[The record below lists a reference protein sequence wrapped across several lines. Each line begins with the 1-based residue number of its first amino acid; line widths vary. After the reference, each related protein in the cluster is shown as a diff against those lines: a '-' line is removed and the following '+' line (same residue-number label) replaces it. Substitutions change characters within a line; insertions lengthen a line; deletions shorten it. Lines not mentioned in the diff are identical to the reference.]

1 VRRIGLAAAL
11 LLCAAREISAQ
22 LPPNED
28 WRTLHTRHFR
38 VHFTPPLEE
47 EARRA
52 AVNAERAYTE
62 LSTELV
68 PPRGT
73 IDLVVS
79 DNVDYVNGYATP
91 FPSNRI
97 VLFAHPP
104 TDASGLRN
112 YADWNALVVTHEL
125 THIFH
130 LDRSRGFWRGAQAI
144 FGRNPLLFPNLY
156 EPRWVLEGL
165 AVYYESRLTGVGRLE
180 SSEHSMIARAAALAN
195 RVPTLQELSPGTSR
209 FPGGEVVYVYGSLL
223 FDYLSRTR
231 GPESVRDFVERGA
244 KTLFPFFLTG
254 TSRGAFG
261 ESFQTAWQH
270 WRDSLVREMKTPHQV
285 MPGWQQV
292 TPGGRIALFPRWFG
306 DTVLLYAGDKGREM
320 PAAYE
325 VSLNGRGK
333 NVGRRNGTSP
343 NVRLADGGILFS
355 QPDYLDPYHV
365 RQDLYVQRGDE
376 QTRLTRGERLSSAD
390 ARPDGE
396 VVAVQDVPATTR
408 LVRISSRGGT
418 ITPITSATI
427 DTQWMDPRWS
437 PQGSRIV
444 AVEQTRG
451 ISQIVV
457 LDENGGRLM
466 SFGASRSI
474 NSQPSWSPD
483 GARIYFSS
491 ERNGMPQIYVADI
504 AASPIR
510 LARLTD
516 AATGVFSP
524 EVSPDNAKL
533 ATVLFLADGDHIGA
547 APIPPPISY
556 SDIDGSQAGSRAG
569 CTNCLSIVPGLP
581 QLGVADT
588 SKATR
593 YSPWLS
599 LLPRYWLPV
608 FGSTTSDG
616 SFFGAATSGY
626 DVIGRHEYAMEVLRN
641 ARFRE
646 NSAWLWYRY
655 AGLGLPLIDLN
666 ATQDFSHD
674 AIFSGTPGNFTN
686 VGNFIERDRIVSVSA
701 TFIRPRFRSYSL
713 ASIGGEIENFSYST
727 KPDTLLP
734 HLSSFYS
741 TSPSFPAIVASVS
754 WSNAQRPGLSISAE
768 DGISASVRGR
778 QRWQSGISGTS
789 TRSVVGV
796 TTLYK
801 SLDLP
806 GFAHHVLA
814 LRGAGGLSDERSPDR
829 FTAGGISGTSLEVFP
844 GVPLGERRRTFGVRG
859 YPASAEGG
867 IRAYSAAL
875 EYRAPLGAPSRG
887 FRFIP
892 IFIDKTSLTLFGETG
907 RAFCTASASG
917 SGTGVCRASDA
928 ANPAMTSAGAELN
941 IDSGLQLD
949 VAARIRLGV
958 AFPLQNRALLRAP
971 RAQLYGTFGASF

>member
-1 VRRIGLAAAL
+1 MGLVAAL
-11 LLCAAREISAQ
+11 LVCAARVTSAQ
-22 LPPNED
+22 LPPNEA

-38 VHFTPPLEE
+38 IHFTPPLEA

-52 AVNAERAYTE
+52 AVNAERAYAE

-130 LDRSRGFWRGAQAI
+130 LDRSRGFWRAAQAI
-144 FGRNPLLFPNLY
+144 FGRNPLLFPNAY

-165 AVYYESRLTGVGRLE
+165 AVYYESRLTGTGRLE
-180 SSEHSMIARAAALAN
+180 SSEHSMIARAAALAD
-195 RVPTLQELSPGTSR
+195 RVPTLQELAPGTSR

-231 GPESVRDFVERGA
+231 GPQSIRDFVERGA
-244 KTLFPFFLTG
+244 KTLFPFVLTG

-261 ESFQTAWQH
+261 ESFQTAWQQ
-270 WRDSLVREMKTPHQV
+270 WRDSLVREMKAPHQV
-285 MPGWQQV
+285 MPAWQQV
-292 TPGGRIALFPRWFG
+292 TAGGRVALFPRWIG
-306 DTVLLYAGDKGREM
+306 DTALLYSGDKGREI
-320 PAAYE
+320 PAAYQ
-325 VSLNGRGK
+325 VSLSGREK
-333 NVGRRNGTSP
+333 NLGRRNGIGA
-343 NVRLADGGILFS
+343 NVRLADGSILFS
-355 QPDYLDPYHV
+355 QPDYLDPYHL
-365 RQDLYVQRGDE
+365 RQDLYVQRGDD
-376 QTRLTRGERLSSAD
+376 QIRLTRGARLSSAD
-390 ARPDGE
+390 VRADGE

-408 LVRISSRGGT
+408 LVRMSSRGGP
-418 ITPITSATI
+418 ITPITSGTI

-457 LDENGGRLM
+457 LDENGGQLM

-491 ERNGMPQIYVADI
+491 ERNGLPQIYVADI
-504 AASPIR
+504 TAAPIR
-510 LARLTD
+510 LALLTD

-524 EVSPDNAKL
+524 EVSPGNTKL
-533 ATVLFLADGDHIGA
+533 ATVLFLADGDHIGV
-547 APIPPPISY
+547 APIPQPLDY
-556 SDIDGSQAGSRAG
+556 SAIDSSRVGPRAG
-569 CTNCLSIVPGLP
+569 CANCVALVEGTPP
-581 QLGVADT
+581 LGASDT
-588 SKATR
+588 SRATR

-608 FGSTTSDG
+608 FGGTTTDG

-626 DVIGRHEYAMEVLRN
+626 DIVGRHDYAVEVHRN
-641 ARFRE
+641 VRFHE
-646 NSAWLWYRY
+646 NSGWLWYRY
-655 AGLGLPLIDLN
+655 AGFGLPLIDLS
-666 ATQDFSHD
+666 ASQDFSHD
-674 AIFSGTPGNFTN
+674 ILYTGTAGNFTN
-686 VGNFIERDRIVSVSA
+686 VGHFIQRDRIVSLEA
-701 TFIRPRFRSYSL
+701 TFIRPRFRTYST
-713 ASIGGEIENFSYST
+713 ASFGGEIENFSFST
-727 KPDTLLP
+727 SPDTLLKYLP
-734 HLSSFYS
+734 SFY
-741 TSPSFPAIVASVS
+741 TRSPTFPAIVASFG
-754 WSNAQRPGLSISAE
+754 WSNSQRPALSISPE
-768 DGISASVRGR
+768 DGISFSVRGR
-778 QRWQSGISGTS
+778 QRWQSGTSGTS

-796 TTLYK
+796 SSLYK

-814 LRGAGGLSDERSPDR
+814 LRGAGGLTDERSPDR
-829 FTAGGISGTSLEVFP
+829 FSAGGLSGTSLEVFP
-844 GVPLGERRRTFGVRG
+844 GVPLGEQRRTFGVRG
-859 YPASAEGG
+859 YPAGAEGG

-875 EYRAPLGAPSRG
+875 EYRAPLVAPSRG
-887 FRFIP
+887 YRFIP
-892 IFIDKTSLTLFGETG
+892 VFIDKTSFTLFAETG
-907 RAFCTASASG
+907 RAFCPASASA
-917 SGTGVCRASDA
+917 SGTGVCRALDA

-941 IDSGLQLD
+941 VDTGLQLD

-958 AFPLQNRALLRAP
+958 AFPLANRALLRAP
-971 RAQLYGTFGASF
+971 TAQLYATFGASF

>member
-1 VRRIGLAAAL
+1 MIALGAAL
-11 LLCAAREISAQ
+11 LLCAARATSAQ

-52 AVNAERAYTE
+52 AVNAERAYSE

-165 AVYYESRLTGVGRLE
+165 AVYYESRLTGTGRLE

-195 RVPTLQELSPGTSR
+195 RIPTLQELSPGTSR

-231 GPESVRDFVERGA
+231 GPESIRDFVERGA
-244 KTLFPFFLTG
+244 KTLFPFFLTA

-285 MPGWQQV
+285 MPAWQEV
-292 TPGGRIALFPRWFG
+292 TPGGRVALFPRWLG
-306 DTVLLYAGDKGREM
+306 DTALLYSGDKGREM

-325 VSLNGRGK
+325 VSLNGREK
-333 NVGRRNGTSP
+333 NVGRRNGVSP
-343 NVRLADGGILFS
+343 NVRLADGSVVFT

-365 RQDLYVQRGDE
+365 RQDLYVQRGDD
-376 QTRLTRGERLSSAD
+376 QIQLTRGARLSSVD
-390 ARPDGE
+390 ARADGE

-418 ITPITSATI
+418 ITPITSGTI

-457 LDENGGRLM
+457 LDESGGRLM

-491 ERNGMPQIYVADI
+491 ERNGTRQVYVADI
-504 AASPIR
+504 AAAPVR

-524 EVSPDNAKL
+524 EASPDKTKL
-533 ATVLFLADGDHIGA
+533 ATVLFLADGDHIGV
-547 APIPPPISY
+547 APVPEPVSY
-556 SDIDGSQAGSRAG
+556 SDVDSTQAGFRAG
-569 CTNCLSIVPGLP
+569 CTNCVSIVPGLQP
-581 QLGVADT
+581 PGVADT
-588 SKATR
+588 STATR

-608 FGSTTSDG
+608 FGSTTTDG

-626 DVIGRHEYAMEVLRN
+626 DVIGRHDYAIEVLRN
-641 ARFRE
+641 TRFRE

-655 AGLGLPLIDLN
+655 AGLGLPLIDLY

-674 AIFSGTPGNFTN
+674 DLFSGTPGNFTN

-701 TFIRPRFRSYSL
+701 TFIRPRFRSYSHV
-713 ASIGGEIENFSYST
+713 SIGGEIENFSYSSR
-727 KPDTLLP
+727 PDTLLRY
-734 HLSSFYS
+734 LSSFYS
-741 TSPSFPAIVASVS
+741 TSPSFPAIVASAS
-754 WSNAQRPGLSISAE
+754 WSNAQRPELSISAE

-778 QRWQSGISGTS
+778 QRWQSGTSGSS

-801 SLDLP
+801 SLDVP

-814 LRGAGGLSDERSPDR
+814 VRGAGGLSDERSPDR
-829 FTAGGISGTSLEVFP
+829 FTAGGISGSSLEVFP
-844 GVPLGERRRTFGVRG
+844 GVPLGEQRRTFGVRG

-867 IRAYSAAL
+867 IRAYSASL

-892 IFIDKTSLTLFGETG
+892 IFIDKTSFSLFGETG
-907 RAFCTASASG
+907 RAFCPASASASG
-917 SGTGVCRASDA
+917 TGICRASDA
-928 ANPAMTSAGAELN
+928 TNPVMTSAGAELN

-958 AFPLQNRALLRAP
+958 AFPLQNRALLRAST
-971 RAQLYGTFGASF
+971 AQLYGTFGASF